1 MKFIDY
7 DYYYTKQFTAIC
19 FTKNVK
25 EYFASS
31 ILTDKYLQFLYKK
44 IVDYD
49 EFAIINEQ
57 MKYNLLELINFIRF
71 NKTLNN
77 EQIEMINKIIV
88 KINYAKVSFYPFQ
101 CYLAEE
107 FDIRV
112 PEGEYELNFFN
123 DTQIDGLLECIE
135 LDYKVL
141 KSLVCKEEDFDDI
154 VYPELILNE
163 YYFWSINKLNSEVP
177 LLLIE
182 KQERIMQVIAANKL
196 FKKRKNKKNIE
207 GYNRKDFNIIINK
220 GNKLLKKMK
229 K

>member
-1 MKFIDY
+1 MMFIYY

-25 EYFASS
+25 EYFESD
-31 ILTDKYLQFLYKK
+31 ILTNKYLQFLYEK
-44 IVDYD
+44 IVDYK

-77 EQIEMINKIIV
+77 KQIEMINKIIV
-88 KINYAKVSFYPFQ
+88 KINSTKISFYPFQ

-107 FDIRV
+107 FNIRV
-112 PEGEYELNFFN
+112 PDGKYELDFLN
-123 DTQIDGLLECIE
+123 DGQIYELLECIE

-141 KSLVCKEEDFDDI
+141 ESLLCKEEDFTDI

-177 LLLIE
+177 LLLKE

-196 FKKRKNKKNIE
+196 FKKTKNKKNIE
-207 GYNRKDFNIIINK
+207 NYNRKKFNTIIDK

-229 K
+229 N